1 MKKLLLS
8 LSLFAVCGFGQ
19 YKMESAGAPPF
30 DLLPSVRE
38 ALQQDGAKVVGPK
51 GVVCE
56 VWFRTSVPS
65 APNGEQNVSFT
76 DIAQGTLLGVIRFP
90 AKATD
95 RRGQTLQPG
104 VYTLRLGFYPVDG
117 AHQGVAPSRD
127 FVVLSRALD
136 DTDLNA
142 TPKFDQL
149 MGMSRKAS
157 GTNHPAVLNTWKP
170 DSAEA
175 ASLKQ
180 EGSDWVLYSKIG
192 DRPIAVIVV
201 GTYQG

>member
-1 MKKLLLS
+1 MKNILVLLS
-8 LSLFAVCGFGQ
+8 LFTVCGFGQ
-19 YKMESAGAPPF
+19 YKMEPAGAPPS
-30 DLLPSVRE
+30 DLLPSVRD
-38 ALQQDGAKVVGPK
+38 ALQREGSKVVGPK
-51 GVVCE
+51 GVVCA

-65 APNGEQNVSFT
+65 TQNGEQNVSFT

-90 AKATD
+90 GKATD
-95 RRGQTLQPG
+95 RRGRPPTG

-127 FVVLSRALD
+127 FLVLSRALD

-149 MGMSRKAS
+149 MDMSRKAS
-157 GTNHPAVLNTWKP
+157 GTQHPAVLNTWKP
-170 DSAEA
+170 DSADA
-175 ASLKQ
+175 ASLKE

>member
-1 MKKLLLS
+1 MRKLLLS

-19 YKMESAGAPPF
+19 YKVESAGVPPS
-30 DLLPSVRE
+30 DLLPSFRD
-38 ALQQDGAKVVGPK
+38 ALQRDGAKVVGPK
-51 GVVCE
+51 GLVCE
-56 VWFRTSVPS
+56 VWFRTSVPA

-76 DIAQGTLLGVIRFP
+76 DIAQGALLGVIRFSS
-90 AKATD
+90 KATD

-117 AHQGVAPSRD
+117 AHQGVAQSRD
-127 FVVLSRALD
+127 FLVLSRAME
-136 DTDLNA
+136 DTDLSA

-149 MGMSRKAS
+149 MDMSRKAS
-157 GTNHPAVLNTWKP
+157 GTRHPAILNTWKP

-175 ASLKQ
+175 TSLKQ
-180 EGSDWVLYSKIG
+180 EGEDWVLYTKIG